1 MSVIICTSLS
11 ECLERLDKELNDAE
25 REAELVAGLLESL
38 DEKEATF
45 EEFVKR
51 FGGGGG
57 EAIYH
62 TKVNSFEIYVQP
74 HPSKM
79 KEELSK
85 KAKEISDL
93 IEKLRALRELIEK
106 IIETLSG
113 LEAEAVILL
122 DKDVAKLFINIRWG

>member
-1 MSVIICTSLS
+1 
-11 ECLERLDKELNDAE
+11 
-25 REAELVAGLLESL
+25 
-38 DEKEATF
+38 
-45 EEFVKR
+45 
-51 FGGGGG
+51 
-57 EAIYH
+57 
-62 TKVNSFEIYVQP
+62 
-74 HPSKM
+74 M